1 MNPLHGLHCTNET
14 CRELSRARPNAR
26 QILRRERKSRHW
38 VARARRSIRNGAS
51 SNQGCRHL
59 RVSLMD
65 AVARHRR
72 SQSVDVFVGDG
83 TSSDARSRKGS
94 CVTLCDSLSVDCSR
108 TRRGLTASP
117 LPHVSI
123 PRPEVPAARV
133 VHRPS
138 LHLTYNVGHLNFA
151 IKFIHLSTSHFM
163 MLPILNSTLTSEPI
177 PCQKHGLLLQ
187 RPPLLRD
194 INGL

>member
-1 MNPLHGLHCTNET
+1 M
-14 CRELSRARPNAR
+14 
-26 QILRRERKSRHW
+26 
-38 VARARRSIRNGAS
+38 ARARRSIRNGAS

-163 MLPILNSTLTSEPI
+163 MLPILKLDPDIRTNSVPETWPSLPASATSARHQRFVSSSETEPDSRNGKLLSERRPLTITAFALSD
-177 PCQKHGLLLQ
+177 L
-187 RPPLLRD
+187 
-194 INGL
+194 